1 MKYHKRFNADDTLQS
16 IGAQAG
22 YDATVQNAREFSAL
36 RRSTPQII
44 TVDETGKEPKVSGYM
59 TYDDKA
65 YERDPWRMYQYKPAA
80 GEVRSDD
87 TKKAAGRAVYIKEIL
102 PGGETRVT
110 AKENFKKAD
119 GSILD
124 ESKTKNGKSY
134 FDRLYRLT
142 REGAQSAEEYDSG
155 LYRTQTAANRFTNNQ
170 YVIEQKAALA
180 QVPASMLGAAM
191 FHYYSDFTDGSA
203 GVALSDAEINEL
215 FLGSNLSRSGMNTE
229 AVREYSKTE
238 EGAAEIAAYILQSE
252 AKKRGY
258 DLSNLKGTQ
267 EQEILAAFNR
277 KMKGSDSK
285 GAVTKQMA
293 DVFEDVFASL
303 PGRERAVTWREDSDL
318 YYDFED
324 MFPG

>member
-1 MKYHKRFNADDTLQS
+1 MKYHKKFQAEDTLQS
-16 IGAQAG
+16 IAAQAG
-22 YDATVQNAREFSAL
+22 YDATVQNAREFDAL

-80 GEVRSDD
+80 GEVRSDG
-87 TKKAAGRAVYIKEIL
+87 TKKAAGRAVYVKEIL

-110 AKENFKKAD
+110 AKEDFKKAD
-119 GSILD
+119 GSVLD

-134 FDRLYRLT
+134 FDRLYQLT
-142 REGAQSAEEYDSG
+142 REGAQNAEEYDSG
-155 LYRTQTAANRFTNNQ
+155 LYRAQTAAKRFTNNQ

-180 QVPASMLGAAM
+180 QVPAAMLGAAM
-191 FHYYSDFTDGSA
+191 FHYYTDGSA
-203 GVALSDAEINEL
+203 GAALSDAEIGEL
-215 FLGSNLSRSGMNTE
+215 FRGSNLAHSGMNAE
-229 AVREYSKTE
+229 AVREYTKTE
-238 EGAAEIAAYILQSE
+238 EGAAEIAAYILQAE

-267 EQEILAAFNR
+267 KQEILAAFNR
-277 KMKGSDSK
+277 KMKGSDSR
-285 GAVTKQMA
+285 GAVTTQMA

-303 PGRERAVTWREDSDL
+303 PGKERAVTWREDSDL

-324 MFPG
+324 MFPD